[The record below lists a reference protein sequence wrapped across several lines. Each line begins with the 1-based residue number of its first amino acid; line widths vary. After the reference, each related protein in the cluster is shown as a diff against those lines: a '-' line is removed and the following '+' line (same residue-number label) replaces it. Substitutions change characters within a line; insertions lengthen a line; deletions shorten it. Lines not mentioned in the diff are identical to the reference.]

1 MQPAK
6 RTLIFKRKE
15 ENRVERLFFSQVLY
29 LVGSEQ
35 RNKSEGNEWCRPGN
49 KAVEVTQTLLRE
61 GIDDTSNEYK
71 AGQRP
76 GQGAQWVTECA
87 MVQAGNVKVQ
97 GVGER
102 EAGLLPEHGAPPAS
116 PTELIVVQT
125 VLRPSRTWKRS
136 QGSFLLP
143 SRWRHCCRM
152 KAKLA

>member
-1 MQPAK
+1 MNGAAQETK
-6 RTLIFKRKE
+6 Q
-15 ENRVERLFFSQVLY
+15 RVM
-29 LVGSEQ
+29 
-35 RNKSEGNEWCRPGN
+35 
-49 KAVEVTQTLLRE
+49 QTLLGE

-76 GQGAQWVTECA
+76 GQGARWGTECA

-97 GVGER
+97 GVGGEGSW
-102 EAGLLPEHGAPPAS
+102 AAPPEHGAPPAS

-143 SRWRHCCRM
+143 SRWR
-152 KAKLA
+152 ALLQDEGEKLAEGIFPSSWLGSEQVAPNLSMLGRGMEVGGERMNLKI